1 MKVSTK
7 IKFVKLTS
15 NNNNQPIYLNID
27 MIGDI
32 IESDGYTRVGHLTHN
47 NGGFKVREKVEE
59 VLELI
64 NELND

>member
-32 IESDGYTRVGHLTHN
+32 IESDGCTRVGHLTHN
-47 NGGFKVREKVEE
+47 NGGFKVREKVEK

-64 NELND
+64 NQLNN